1 MINKNTNIDVRD
13 CFFDSIYNLAK
24 KDKNILFLSSDHTA
38 FSLQKFE
45 KDLPNQYLNL
55 GISEQN
61 IMGVASGLSLK
72 NKKVFVYG
80 IAPFMSLRC
89 LEQINIDICS
99 MKNNVNIISM
109 GSGLTYSN
117 DGPTHH
123 GTQDQAILSTL
134 PNLNIYNVSD
144 VKTSLSLPKL
154 IKNNL
159 QPKYFRIEKGK
170 LKNLYSTDS
179 LFLKEGYGYFKSSNK
194 NIIISTGI
202 MTQTAFDIKEEL
214 KKKI

>member
-72 NKKVFVYG
+72 NKKV
-80 IAPFMSLRC
+80 
-89 LEQINIDICS
+89 
-99 MKNNVNIISM
+99 
-109 GSGLTYSN
+109 
-117 DGPTHH
+117 
-123 GTQDQAILSTL
+123 
-134 PNLNIYNVSD
+134 
-144 VKTSLSLPKL
+144 
-154 IKNNL
+154 
-159 QPKYFRIEKGK
+159 KY
-170 LKNLYSTDS
+170 
-179 LFLKEGYGYFKSSNK
+179 
-194 NIIISTGI
+194 
-202 MTQTAFDIKEEL
+202 
-214 KKKI
+214 